1 MFSCFEHGDCSDVSS
16 HEMRANFYSYSTK
29 KAIGIK
35 LDSIKMIGW
44 DTVMYEADS
53 LSEVKLP
60 LNPGVKNMT
69 YIFYYDETQS
79 TLEIKYDFK
88 TYALAPECNAID
100 LITLK
105 DATGITIQA
114 VTIAQPKIT
123 NTLAENIKLYF

>member
-1 MFSCFEHGDCSDVSS
+1 
-16 HEMRANFYSYSTK
+16 
-29 KAIGIK
+29 
-35 LDSIKMIGW
+35 MIGW